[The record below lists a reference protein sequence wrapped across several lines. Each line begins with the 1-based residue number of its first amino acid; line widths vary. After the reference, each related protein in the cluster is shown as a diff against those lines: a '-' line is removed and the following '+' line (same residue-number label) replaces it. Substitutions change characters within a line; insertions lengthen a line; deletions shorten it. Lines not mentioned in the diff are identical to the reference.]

1 MRTMVGDIK
10 SSVALV
16 DGYSGANCRSENS
29 CDDVRFGQPI
39 VVLDERLKNIHGQLY
54 RSDL

>member
-1 MRTMVGDIK
+1 MRTMVWDIM

-16 DGYSGANCRSENS
+16 AGYGGANCRGENS